1 MGPINA
7 CLDENLCRHAVTEIV
22 SKQSVRVLLRQQ
34 VLKEDID
41 VIRLTF
47 YTAPVSVAILVPFFF
62 ARELQPLLT
71 YW

>member
-1 MGPINA
+1 
-7 CLDENLCRHAVTEIV
+7 
-22 SKQSVRVLLRQQ
+22 

>member
-1 MGPINA
+1 ML
-7 CLDENLCRHAVTEIV
+7 CL
-22 SKQSVRVLLRQQ
+22 Q

-47 YTAPVSVAILVPFFF
+47 YTAPVSVTILVPFFL
-62 ARELQPLLT
+62 ARELQPLLK